1 MLMRAHGAIQLVDR
15 LANAGLVERKP
26 SQTDK
31 RSILIE
37 LTPDGR
43 CLLQDLARIHV
54 KGLLENQA
62 LLVESLGK
70 LGDLRELA

>member
-1 MLMRAHGAIQLVDR
+1 MLMRAHGAVQLVDR

-43 CLLQDLARIHV
+43 RLLQDLARIHV